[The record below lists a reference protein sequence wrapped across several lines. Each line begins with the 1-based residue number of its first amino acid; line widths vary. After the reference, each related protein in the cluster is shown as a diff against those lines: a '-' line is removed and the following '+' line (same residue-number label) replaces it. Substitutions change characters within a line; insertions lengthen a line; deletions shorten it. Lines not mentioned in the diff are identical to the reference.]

1 MASRIGDR
9 LALQLPLASKT
20 VRNGSAASDPV
31 AAAPNLRT
39 LHGSADPGRRNRGP
53 GQSAAIAMR
62 GRRQH
67 VKASTQLP
75 RIAMS
80 VPSPLASQRRLGRL
94 PLFVSLL
101 LAGALLE
108 ACGPSQPAPAAQ
120 APQGG
125 GAPPAMPVGV
135 RSAELHEVPILIESV
150 GQAEGSKEVEV
161 RARVTGLIEKQLY
174 REGERV
180 RAGAPLFTIERAPF
194 ENAVAEARAALAQ
207 EQARTDQARREAARL
222 KPLAEQQA
230 ISQREYDDA
239 ASTLRLAEA
248 QIAVAQARLRDAQ
261 INLSYTTVNAPIA
274 GLTGRAE
281 KSEGSLV
288 NPTDGLL
295 TRMTQT
301 DPIWVRFSFSESELA
316 QLRGGKPGAVR
327 LLDADG
333 KPTGAP
339 GKLNFAGSVVDPRLG
354 TVQLRAEFPNPD
366 LAILPGQF
374 VRAQVQAGV
383 EQAWLV
389 PQAAVVSGDQG
400 KMVWTIVDGKATPA
414 PVQLGGWVG
423 ADWAVRQGLKNGDK
437 VIVDNLLKLRPGAPV
452 AVRPAQAAASGPAA
466 AASAASAAR

>member
-1 MASRIGDR
+1 MPTSRD
-9 LALQLPLASKT
+9 T
-20 VRNGSAASDPV
+20 VRNCSVSSDPWRHRRIFV
-31 AAAPNLRT
+31 HCTALPLGAAEIEAPD
-39 LHGSADPGRRNRGP
+39 ADRHRHARRP
-53 GQSAAIAMR
+53 AARQKRRHNFLWIAMPVPLLLVR
-62 GRRQH
+62 ERRF
-67 VKASTQLP
+67 
-75 RIAMS
+75 
-80 VPSPLASQRRLGRL
+80 GRL
-94 PLFVSLL
+94 RLFAALL
-101 LAGALLE
+101 LAAALLE
-108 ACGPSQPAPAAQ
+108 ACGPSQQAPAAQ
-120 APQGG
+120 APHAGG

-135 RSAELHEVPILIESV
+135 QVVELRTVPILIESV
-150 GQAEGSKEVEV
+150 GQAEGSKEIEV

-288 NPTDGLL
+288 SATDGLL
-295 TRMTQT
+295 TRITQT
-301 DPIWVRFSFSESELA
+301 DPIWVRFSFSESEQA

-333 KPTGAP
+333 KPTGPA
-339 GKLNFAGSVVDPRLG
+339 GKLNFAGSVVDPRMG

-374 VRAQVQAGV
+374 VRAQVQAGT

-400 KMVWTIVDGKATPA
+400 KMVWTIADGKATPA
-414 PVQLGGWVG
+414 PVEVGNWVG
-423 ADWAVRQGLKNGDK
+423 ADWAVRKGLKNGDR

-452 AVRPAQAAASGPAA
+452 AVRAAPPPASAPAA
-466 AASAASAAR
+466 AASAASAPR